1 MKYLLVIG
9 YDYSDR
15 NKAQAHIKHLLKGM
29 DRNVFASENEVQN
42 YLNDVSKTVAEL
54 LPRTKKIDLNVWST
68 HNGDLKI
75 SDGKFCTGMDLTF
88 HCFEK
93 EEEQL
98 KNGKVIGLYSCS
110 CHLFESYDAA
120 KIARTQKLNIGQPVT
135 HRCSGKV
142 GSIYAIE
149 SGGYVT
155 VKYGPLASDIQ
166 LEHVQNLIKKEVEN
180 AY

>member
-15 NKAQAHIKHLLKGM
+15 NKAQAHVKHLLKGM
-29 DRNVFASENEVQN
+29 DRNVFVSENEVQN

-93 EEEQL
+93 E
-98 KNGKVIGLYSCS
+98 
-110 CHLFESYDAA
+110 
-120 KIARTQKLNIGQPVT
+120 
-135 HRCSGKV
+135 
-142 GSIYAIE
+142 
-149 SGGYVT
+149 
-155 VKYGPLASDIQ
+155 
-166 LEHVQNLIKKEVEN
+166 VEN
-180 AY
+180 GN